1 VSPHPSGE
9 GRGSWVSGHA
19 RFGGD
24 EEEDGGGRMRECEP
38 KSTMM

>member
-1 VSPHPSGE
+1 VSPHPSEE

-24 EEEDGGGRMRECEP
+24 EEEDGIKINRDVVDG
-38 KSTMM
+38 